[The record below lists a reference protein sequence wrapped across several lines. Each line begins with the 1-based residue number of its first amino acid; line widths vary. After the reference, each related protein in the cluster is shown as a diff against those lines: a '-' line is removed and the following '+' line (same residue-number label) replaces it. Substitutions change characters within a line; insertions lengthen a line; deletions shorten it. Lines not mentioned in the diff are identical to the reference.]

1 MLGLSPHARISQ
13 VPIEQIRQFLLEHFQ
28 RWIIPKAIRS
38 DNGEPFGVPTRDV
51 VPLMS
56 LWLKA
61 WDITPILNRPRRP
74 TDNSKVERGQG
85 TTSRW
90 AELSKCANLNML
102 QQQLDNA
109 CLTQREKYPVVRLG
123 KVTRSQLHKSL
134 TDKTRPFDQAIFD
147 EKKAYALLSLA
158 VMPRK
163 VSINGTIVIY
173 NKVFSVGVSHKR
185 KIMMVKFDP
194 IRMEWVVIDQVG
206 VICTTIPEPRFYRES
221 LFNLRCQ

>member
-1 MLGLSPHARISQ
+1 M
-13 VPIEQIRQFLLEHFQ
+13 
-28 RWIIPKAIRS
+28 PKAIRT

-51 VPLMS
+51 VPFMS

-61 WDITPILNRPRRP
+61 WNIIPILNRPRRP
-74 TDNSKVERGQG
+74 TDNAKVERGQG

-123 KVTRSQLHKSL
+123 NVTRSQLHKSL
-134 TDKTRPFDQAIFD
+134 EDKTRPFDQTIFD
-147 EKKAYALLSLA
+147 EKKAHAHLTLA

-173 NKVFSVGVSHKR
+173 NKVFSVGMSHKR
-185 KIMMVKFDP
+185 KIMMIKFDP
-194 IRMEWVVIDQVG
+194 IHVAWMALDQTG
-206 VICTTIPEPRFYRES
+206 SICKTIPDPRFQKES
-221 LFNLRCQ
+221 LFNLICQ